1 MLFRQLEYFVAVA
14 RERHFA
20 RAAESCYV
28 SQPALSAAIAKLER
42 ELNVTL
48 INRGHNYQG
57 LTPEGERLVVWAKR
71 ILAEQDAF
79 KAEVAA
85 VQSGITGTLRLG
97 TDPTA
102 STTLALPV
110 AAFCAAHPLAKV
122 QVRSRLSTK
131 ELHRQLRDFELD
143 VAIAHFDPGDQEGL
157 QVVPLYQERYMLL
170 VSDDQL
176 MSQASTMTWAD
187 AAQLPLALLTPDM
200 RIRQIVDTVFAEKG
214 FVVTP
219 QVETDSIASL
229 YAHVGGGEWASIV
242 PHTWLRAM
250 PVVGRTRA
258 LPLVD
263 PEAGAQVSVAIHA
276 ATPGSVAARAF
287 VNAATGLSLDDFFGQ
302 PCRPSIACGERG
314 PARSPLPVPRLHRRP
329 VQPSFGRVR
338 QSGDEFEPVGHL
350 EGGQP
355 VTAVLQDLLGSDA
368 LVRADDHGGADPL
381 PVRRVGD
388 GEHGRLADS
397 GAAGEDVLDVLG

>member
-1 MLFRQLEYFVAVA
+1 VLFRQLEYFVAVA

-20 RAAESCYV
+20 RAAEACYV

-48 INRGHNYQG
+48 INRGHNYEG

-97 TDPTA
+97 TEPTA

-122 QVRSRLSTK
+122 QVSSRLATSD
-131 ELHRQLRDFELD
+131 LHRQLREYELD
-143 VAIAHFDPGDQEGL
+143 AAIAHFAPDDRESL
-157 QVVPLYQERYMLL
+157 QVVPLYEERYVVL
-170 VSDDQL
+170 VSADQL
-176 MSQASTMTWAD
+176 VPPTDTMTWAD

-200 RIRQIVDTVFAEKG
+200 RNRQVIDSAFTDSGVE
-214 FVVTP
+214 VTP
-219 QVETDSIASL
+219 QVETDSVASL
-229 YAHVGGGEWASIV
+229 YAHVGAGGWASIV

-250 PVVGRTRA
+250 PVIGRTRA
-258 LPLVD
+258 VRLVD
-263 PEAGAQVSVAIHA
+263 PVVRAQVSVAIHA

-287 VNAATGLSLDDFFGQ
+287 VKAATGLSLAELFDQ
-302 PCRPSIACGERG
+302 
-314 PARSPLPVPRLHRRP
+314 PLPNEHR
-329 VQPSFGRVR
+329 VM
-338 QSGDEFEPVGHL
+338 
-350 EGGQP
+350 
-355 VTAVLQDLLGSDA
+355 
-368 LVRADDHGGADPL
+368 
-381 PVRRVGD
+381 
-388 GEHGRLADS
+388 
-397 GAAGEDVLDVLG
+397 

>member
-170 VSDDQL
+170 ISADQL
-176 MSQASTMTWAD
+176 PSQTASTMTWAD

-200 RIRQIVDTVFAEKG
+200 RIRQTIDAVFADKG

-242 PHTWLRAM
+242 PHAWLRAM
-250 PVVGRTRA
+250 PVIGRTRA
-258 LPLVD
+258 LPLID

-287 VNAATGLSLDDFFGQ
+287 VNAATGLALDDFFNQ
-302 PCRPSIACGERG
+302 PLA
-314 PARSPLPVPRLHRRP
+314 ADPRLR
-329 VQPSFGRVR
+329 
-338 QSGDEFEPVGHL
+338 
-350 EGGQP
+350 
-355 VTAVLQDLLGSDA
+355 
-368 LVRADDHGGADPL
+368 
-381 PVRRVGD
+381 
-388 GEHGRLADS
+388 
-397 GAAGEDVLDVLG
+397 

>member
-110 AAFCAAHPLAKV
+110 GAFCSAHPLAKV

-143 VAIAHFDPGDQEGL
+143 VAIAHFDPDDQEGL

-170 VSDDQL
+170 VSDDQFKSRTGSL
-176 MSQASTMTWAD
+176 TWSD

-200 RIRQIVDTVFAEKG
+200 RIRQIIDKVFVNKG
-214 FVVTP
+214 LEVTP

-229 YAHVGGGEWASIV
+229 YAHVGDGEWASVV

-250 PVVGRTRA
+250 PVDGRTRA

-276 ATPGSVAARAF
+276 GTPGSVAARAF
-287 VNAATGLSLDDFFGQ
+287 VSAATALNLDAVFDQ
-302 PCRPSIACGERG
+302 
-314 PARSPLPVPRLHRRP
+314 
-329 VQPSFGRVR
+329 RV
-338 QSGDEFEPVGHL
+338 PVGMSNPA
-350 EGGQP
+350 GG
-355 VTAVLQDLLGSDA
+355 
-368 LVRADDHGGADPL
+368 
-381 PVRRVGD
+381 
-388 GEHGRLADS
+388 
-397 GAAGEDVLDVLG
+397 